1 MSDEQDDEWSDEDDD
16 EAETWC
22 IQCRRYFWPDEL
34 EWEICQEC
42 REENTC
48 PGN

>member
-22 IQCRRYFWPDEL
+22 IKCHRYFWPDEL
-34 EWEICQEC
+34 EWKICQEC
-42 REENTC
+42 RKESST
-48 PGN
+48 